1 MRIDSFEAL
10 IIHEDNFKIYTGG
23 AILDDNKLILEEGNY
38 NVRLEIE
45 TDKDNNGDLLGV
57 YLDDEVYDY
66 INLPVGLEER
76 IDITLTLDIKQKRE
90 LSFINE
96 SDDFLT
102 LKFIDGGLYMSEPLQ
117 IISLSKFNPFSFD
130 LELNIPF
137 TNDISVKVQKVGTS
151 ITDLTEIQIQVVDKL
166 NLANPAQSTE
176 QNPKL
181 KTVIVSGT
189 TPVLFEPNTQ
199 YKVEVYNSG
208 SLTSGLYS
216 FDFNSFP
223 MMNQNNCTV
232 KVLGTRLLA
241 IEFDYPVKNLKAL
254 SLTDPTNEDELNN
267 FYIGYYGDNIS
278 VTPNAPEWLGDIYL
292 TKNKGTAT
300 ETHPF
305 SAIISPDNRR
315 MVLQRNISDFNT
327 GTQNSLIVNYTLTTT
342 RNLTVPLMDYSG
354 RIIANF
360 EKPFTCTRNQ
370 VATEVD
376 TVTALS
382 NHEVQVE
389 FEDNVCVE
397 TEGTAAKYFNLS
409 LVLDP
414 LNKTSLTVDDVQW
427 VGNGFSKLLYTL
439 DDTSATNLL
448 PIPTATVEVGT
459 VLDASGLDTP
469 SYQATIPVPPTQPK
483 FINAYQETPGM
494 NPTDTKI
501 RIVYNE
507 KMTIGTG
514 NNSAQNPLNYMLQDP
529 DGNVITIPANSITV
543 VSGQNNMQFT
553 LTIPSVLSTGMYT
566 LTAYDPIEDF
576 TGVNIQT
583 TPRTFEVIDY
593 VAPKITK
600 VIATVPDST
609 SGKLGNTDNAMII
622 MFDKQMDVTSNGVN
636 SVLTPVNY
644 VMEYWDSTLTT
655 PAYVNYVF
663 NTPVGGVITDIDDV
677 YDDRWIRY
685 TFPVNSMSDFIIGTG
700 TNPNIIHAGYVQG
713 QNVYYV
719 RSKSGNIYPLCT
731 TVKIDEFVNK
741 LNISAT
747 GNTTTV
753 SNDNQIVITL
763 NSGVTSYANNLFGT
777 IDMSD
782 FVASN
787 DGGTTYNI
795 NPISAVVGGYPF
807 NKLTLTFPADSFKS
821 GQTISLRVVTSPKS
835 TDIFNKLIVGNVT
848 VGVTNN
854 IPTALTSIGLL
865 NVNHSAK
872 TALVELLFEKSVS
885 NYAVTDFDSAYINGG
900 VTLPLFETATGT
912 PVPSIGGSRPNS
924 VQITTELPSISDTV
938 LNNLYMSTS
947 TSTIIPIV
955 ITDVNGKPI
964 SPFTNEHVDILKAN
978 SVSWKYNPATGS
990 GSTAVDENYV
1000 LTLNFS
1006 SPITTQYVGT
1016 VGTVATAV
1024 SGGNTVVTVSF
1035 TGARLGKF
1043 NLTFN
1048 TAITGGATNIN
1059 GWTAT
1064 MILDTAKTTLTIKL
1078 APSTAGQTL
1087 FATAAA
1093 INPATARQSFVY
1105 VPYGESGGTP
1115 NTDNSAIVSQDNVQL
1130 FRIIPNGTIV

>member
-1 MRIDSFEAL
+1 
-10 IIHEDNFKIYTGG
+10 
-23 AILDDNKLILEEGNY
+23 
-38 NVRLEIE
+38 
-45 TDKDNNGDLLGV
+45 
-57 YLDDEVYDY
+57 
-66 INLPVGLEER
+66 
-76 IDITLTLDIKQKRE
+76 
-90 LSFINE
+90 
-96 SDDFLT
+96 
-102 LKFIDGGLYMSEPLQ
+102 MSEPLQ
-117 IISLSKFNPFSFD
+117 IINLSKFNPFSFD

-137 TNDISVKVQKVGTS
+137 TNDISVKVQKVGSS

-166 NLANPAQSTE
+166 NLADPAQSTE

-208 SLTSGLYS
+208 SLASGLYS

-232 KVLGTRLLA
+232 KALGTRLLV

-300 ETHPF
+300 ENHPF

-315 MVLQRNISDFNT
+315 MVLQRNMSDFNT
-327 GTQNSLIVNYTLTTT
+327 GVQNSLIVNYTLTTT

-382 NHEVQVE
+382 NHEVQVK

-414 LNKTSLTVDDVQW
+414 LNKTNLTVNDVEW

-439 DDTSATNLL
+439 DDSSATNLL

-469 SYQATIPVPPTQPK
+469 AYQATIPVPPTQPK

-494 NPTDTKI
+494 NPIDTKI
-501 RIVYNE
+501 RIIYNE

-576 TGVNIQT
+576 TGVNIET

-609 SGKLGNTDNAMII
+609 SGKLENTDNAMII

-636 SVLTPVNY
+636 SVMTPLNY
-644 VMEYWDSTLTT
+644 VMEYWDTTLTT
-655 PAYVNYVF
+655 PAYSNYVF
-663 NTPVGGVITDIDDV
+663 NTPVGGVITDIDDI

-685 TFPVNSMSDFIIGTG
+685 TFPVNSMPDFIIGTG
-700 TNPNIIHAGYVQG
+700 TNPNIIHVGYVQG
-713 QNVYYV
+713 QDVYFV

-747 GNTTTV
+747 GNTRTV

-777 IDMSD
+777 VDMSD

-787 DGGTTYNI
+787 DNGATYNI

-807 NKLTLTFPADSFKS
+807 NKLTLTFPADSFSS
-821 GQTISLRVVTSPKS
+821 GQTISLKVVTSPKS

-848 VGVTNN
+848 VSVTNN

-865 NVNHSAK
+865 NVNHTAK

-885 NYAVTDFDSAYINGG
+885 NYAVTDFDAAYINGG
-900 VTLPLFETATGT
+900 VTLPLYETATGT
-912 PVPSIGGSRPNS
+912 PVPTIGGSRPNS
-924 VQITTELPSISDTV
+924 VQITAELPSISDTI

-978 SVSWKYNPATGS
+978 SVSWKYNPAAGS
-990 GSTAVDENYV
+990 VDENYV

-1006 SPITTQYVGT
+1006 SPISTQYVGT
-1016 VGTVATAV
+1016 VGTVATTVNTA
-1024 SGGNTVVTVSF
+1024 NTVVTVSF

-1059 GWTAT
+1059 GWAAT
-1064 MILDTAKTTLTIKL
+1064 MTLDTAKTTLTIKL

-1087 FATAAA
+1087 FASAAA
-1093 INPATARQSFVY
+1093 INPNTARQGLVY
-1105 VPYGESGGTP
+1105 VPYGESSGTP

-1130 FRIIPNGTIV
+1130 FRIIPNGTLV

>member
-1 MRIDSFEAL
+1 
-10 IIHEDNFKIYTGG
+10 
-23 AILDDNKLILEEGNY
+23 
-38 NVRLEIE
+38 
-45 TDKDNNGDLLGV
+45 
-57 YLDDEVYDY
+57 
-66 INLPVGLEER
+66 
-76 IDITLTLDIKQKRE
+76 
-90 LSFINE
+90 
-96 SDDFLT
+96 
-102 LKFIDGGLYMSEPLQ
+102 
-117 IISLSKFNPFSFD
+117 
-130 LELNIPF
+130 
-137 TNDISVKVQKVGTS
+137 
-151 ITDLTEIQIQVVDKL
+151 
-166 NLANPAQSTE
+166 
-176 QNPKL
+176 
-181 KTVIVSGT
+181 
-189 TPVLFEPNTQ
+189 
-199 YKVEVYNSG
+199 
-208 SLTSGLYS
+208 
-216 FDFNSFP
+216 
-223 MMNQNNCTV
+223 
-232 KVLGTRLLA
+232 
-241 IEFDYPVKNLKAL
+241 
-254 SLTDPTNEDELNN
+254 
-267 FYIGYYGDNIS
+267 
-278 VTPNAPEWLGDIYL
+278 
-292 TKNKGTAT
+292 
-300 ETHPF
+300 
-305 SAIISPDNRR
+305 

-327 GTQNSLIVNYTLTTT
+327 GVQNSLIVNYTLTTT

-376 TVTALS
+376 TITALS

-414 LNKTSLTVDDVQW
+414 LNKTSLTIDDVQW

-469 SYQATIPVPPTQPK
+469 AYQATIPVPPTQPK

-566 LTAYDPIEDF
+566 LGIVKVNCILFTLTIPSVLSTGMYTLTAYDPIEDF
-576 TGVNIQT
+576 TGVNIET
-583 TPRTFEVIDY
+583 TPKTFEVIDY
-593 VAPKITK
+593 VSPKITK
-600 VIATVPDST
+600 VIATVPDSAT
-609 SGKLGNTDNAMII
+609 GKLGNTDNAMII

-636 SVLTPVNY
+636 SVMTPVNY
-644 VMEYWDSTLTT
+644 VMEYWDSTLAT

-685 TFPVNSMSDFIIGTG
+685 TFPVDSMPDFVLGTAA
-700 TNPNIIHAGYVQG
+700 NPNIIHAGYVQG

-741 LNISAT
+741 LTISVTGT
-747 GNTTTV
+747 GNTVTV

-763 NSGVTSYANNLFGT
+763 NSGITSYANNLFGT

-795 NPISAVVGGYPF
+795 NPIGAVVGGYPF

-848 VGVTNN
+848 VSVTNN
-854 IPTALTSIGLL
+854 IPTALTSVGLL

-885 NYAVTDFDSAYINGG
+885 NYAVTDFDAAYINGG

-912 PVPSIGGSRPNS
+912 PVPSIGGTRPNS

-955 ITDVNGKPI
+955 ITDINGKPI

-978 SVSWKYNPATGS
+978 SVSWKYNSAAGS
-990 GSTAVDENYV
+990 VDENYV

-1006 SPITTQYVGT
+1006 TPISTHYVGT
-1016 VGTVATAV
+1016 VGAVTTAA

-1035 TGARLGKF
+1035 TGAKLGKF

-1048 TAITGGATNIN
+1048 ATITDPTTNIN

-1064 MILDTAKTTLTIKL
+1064 MTLDAAKTTLTVKL
-1078 APSTAGQTL
+1078 APTTAGSTL
-1087 FATAAA
+1087 FKAAAA
-1093 INPATARQSFVY
+1093 INPGTNRQGLVY

-1115 NTDNSAIVSQDNVQL
+1115 NTDNSAIVSEDNVQL
-1130 FRIIPNGTIV
+1130 FRIIPNGTLV